1 MTTGDGE
8 GIAGSEQRVAQ
19 IRAFQRELA
28 DLERAGVLGLAA
40 DQRAAVESH
49 HQAELERLAR
59 DFDADTTTSLQ
70 QLSLGLRL
78 ATLLGTAALSAAV
91 VLFVLRYWG
100 AIPTAAQLALALGA
114 AVVPLGIAEAAA
126 RRERTL
132 YVASLFAVVAAS
144 GFALDLSVLVEAL
157 NLPDN
162 PHLVL
167 AWGGFALLVA
177 YRFGI
182 RLLLVAGLAACS
194 WWVAA
199 SLFSLGGYWFLDF
212 LARPEVILVPGVIA
226 LLLPSVVRHPHHR
239 GFSEMYRVYGLV
251 VLGIVAAA
259 IGVDGVRSIL
269 PFGIRGAEVGYTLA
283 GFALGVGAIVIG
295 VQRGWRQTTQA
306 GTLVAL
312 LLMVVKAVDW
322 WWDLVPGWVFFLILG
337 LLALLSIAGL
347 KRLRALAVAAP

>member
-1 MTTGDGE
+1 MPAAD
-8 GIAGSEQRVAQ
+8 AQARADQ

-28 DLERAGVLGLAA
+28 DLERAGVLGLAP
-40 DQRAAVESH
+40 DQRAVLEAH
-49 HQAELERLAR
+49 HQRELARLAR
-59 DFDADTTTSLQ
+59 DHDADTSASLQ
-70 QLSLGLRL
+70 QLSMGLRL
-78 ATLLGTAALSAAV
+78 ATLLGTVALSAAV
-91 VLFVLRYWG
+91 VLFALRYWG

-114 AVVPLGIAEAAA
+114 AVVPLGVAEAAA

-132 YVASLFAVVAAS
+132 YVASLFALVAAS

-157 NLPDN
+157 NLPDT

-199 SLFSLGGYWFLDF
+199 SLYSLGGYWFLDF
-212 LARPEVILVPGVIA
+212 PARPEVILVPAAIA
-226 LLLPSVVRHPHHR
+226 LMLPSVVRHAHHR

-259 IGVDGVRSIL
+259 IGVDGARSLL
-269 PFGIRGAEVGYTLA
+269 PFGIRGAEAGYTVA
-283 GFALGVGAIVIG
+283 GFGLGVGAIVIG
-295 VQRGWRQTTQA
+295 VQKGWRQTTQA

-337 LLALLSIAGL
+337 LLALVSIAGL